1 MPPFTSQLQQWIS
14 GFPDLV
20 SRLIL
25 AIGIVVITLLI
36 SAWVARAVA
45 IAARRQNAAPSVQST
60 LRRLTRWGILTLGGV
75 LALEQV
81 IPNVTSLLA
90 GLGIAGFTIGF
101 ALQDVAKNLIAGILL
116 LLQQPFEVGDTIQ
129 VTNFTGTVLD
139 VSLRTTDLR
148 SADGLF
154 VTIPNADVLAN
165 PILNYS
171 RAPARRVQLTIGLAY
186 GTDLQRAN
194 DLAMQALT
202 SVSGLM
208 NDPAP
213 QVVFS
218 NLGSNAIE
226 LTLYYW
232 ADMTSTGY
240 NQALDDG
247 VRAVNQAFEGAGIEM
262 SPPSMA
268 IMQSSD

>member
-1 MPPFTSQLQQWIS
+1 MPPSTNQLQQWLN
-14 GFPDLV
+14 GFPDLI

-25 AIGIVVITLLI
+25 AVGIVIITLLI

-45 IAARRQNAAPSVQST
+45 GAARRQEAAPSVQST
-60 LRRLTRWGILTLGGV
+60 LSRLTRWGILALGSV

-129 VTNFTGTVLD
+129 VTDFTGTVLD

-171 RAPARRVQLTIGLAY
+171 RAPARRLALSMGLAY
-186 GTDLQRAN
+186 GTDLQQAEQ
-194 DLAMQALT
+194 LALGALAPLA
-202 SVSGLM
+202 GLLE
-208 NDPAP
+208 DPGP
-213 QVVFS
+213 KVVFS
-218 NLGSNAIE
+218 ALGSSAIE
-226 LTLYYW
+226 LTIYYW
-232 ADMTSTGY
+232 ADMTATGY
-240 NQALDDG
+240 NEALDGG
-247 VRAVNQAFEGAGIEM
+247 VRAIKQAFEDAGIDL
-262 SPPSMA
+262 SPPSVA
-268 IMQSSD
+268 ILQSAS

>member
-1 MPPFTSQLQQWIS
+1 MPPFTSQLQQWIN

-20 SRLIL
+20 SRLLL
-25 AIGIVVITLLI
+25 AAGIVLATLLI

-45 IAARRQNAAPSVQST
+45 SAARRQDAAPSVQST
-60 LRRLTRWGILTLGGV
+60 LRRLTRWGILVLGGV

-129 VTNFTGTVLD
+129 VSDFTGTVLD

-171 RAPARRVQLTIGLAY
+171 RAPARRLQLSLGLAY
-186 GTDLQRAN
+186 GTDLQRAEE
-194 DLAMQALT
+194 LALQALT
-202 SVSGLM
+202 PLTGLLD
-208 NDPAP
+208 DPAP
-213 QVVFS
+213 QVIF
-218 NLGSNAIE
+218 NALGGSAIE
-226 LTLYYW
+226 LTIYYW
-232 ADMTSTGY
+232 ADMSATGY
-240 NQALDDG
+240 NEALDAG
-247 VRAVNQAFEGAGIEM
+247 VRAVKQAFEDAGIDV

-268 IMQSSD
+268 IMLASS

>member
-1 MPPFTSQLQQWIS
+1 MPPFTNQLLSWLS

-20 SRLIL
+20 SRFIL
-25 AIGIVVITLLI
+25 AAGIVLVTILI

-45 IAARRQNAAPSVQST
+45 SAARRQQAAPSVQST
-60 LRRLTRWGILTLGGV
+60 LRRLTRWGILVLGGV

-116 LLQQPFEVGDTIQ
+116 LLQQPFEVGDTIE

-139 VSLRTTDLR
+139 ISLRTTDLR
-148 SADGLF
+148 SPDGLF

-171 RAPARRVQLTIGLAY
+171 RAPIRRLQLSIGLAY
-186 GTDLQRAN
+186 GTDLARAEE
-194 DLAMQALT
+194 LALQALAPLN
-202 SVSGLM
+202 GLLT
-208 NDPAP
+208 DPGP
-213 QVVFS
+213 QVVF
-218 NLGSNAIE
+218 NAFGGSAIK
-226 LTLYYW
+226 LTIYYW
-232 ADMTSTGY
+232 ADMSTTDY
-240 NQALDDG
+240 NQALDAG
-247 VRAVNQAFEGAGIEM
+247 VRAVKQAFQEAAIEV

-268 IMQSSD
+268 ILQASS